1 MRKILFFVLLL
12 VVFLLALVADR
23 NVLQESRTARSTTV
37 PPDIRDDNVL
47 EIILGHPDGGR
58 DKRTLPPGSLDA
70 PRGGSR
76 EITDP
81 GTRPP
86 GNGSRKTDSKAARPD
101 PDAARTVPT
110 PPPETAPQPRLKKYY
125 YEVEEGDTLTGI
137 AKKLFNDESKVRELK
152 EWNEL
157 QNPHYIQAGQRLR
170 YYK

>member
-1 MRKILFFVLLL
+1 MRKILFFALLL

-23 NVLQESRTARSTTV
+23 NVLQESRTARSTAI
-37 PPDIRDDNVL
+37 PPEIRDDNVL

-58 DKRTLPPGSLDA
+58 VKRTLPPGAIDQSR
-70 PRGGSR
+70 PGG
-76 EITDP
+76 EKP
-81 GTRPP
+81 KTRPP
-86 GNGSRKTDSKAARPD
+86 DPGSKRADS
-101 PDAARTVPT
+101 DAGKSLPT
-110 PPPETAPQPRLKKYY
+110 PPPVTDAQPQLKKYY

-137 AKKLFNDESKVRELK
+137 AKKLFDDESKVEQLK